1 MIEFILLVSLSG
13 LPSDN
18 VYAGSFNSCQE
29 AFIYANENYAH
40 WQTYTCVKQVVKKEW
55 T

>member
-1 MIEFILLVSLSG
+1 MIEFILLISLNG

-29 AFIYANENYAH
+29 AFTYANVHYVDWKN
-40 WQTYTCVKQVVKKEW
+40 YTCVREISNG
-55 T
+55 

>member
-1 MIEFILLVSLSG
+1 MIEFILLVSLNG

-29 AFIYANENYAH
+29 AFTYAAENYSD
-40 WQTYTCVKQVVKKEW
+40 WKTYTCVREISNG
-55 T
+55 